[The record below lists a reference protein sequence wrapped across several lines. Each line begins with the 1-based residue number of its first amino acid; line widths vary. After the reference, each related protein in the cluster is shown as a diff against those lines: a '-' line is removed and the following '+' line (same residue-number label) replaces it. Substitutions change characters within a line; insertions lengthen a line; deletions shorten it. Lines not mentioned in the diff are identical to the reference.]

1 MSDLEEKI
9 IEVLKRKQV
18 LKMIV
23 SEIAVDPELRY
34 FLIQSIIPNVATKD
48 DIRELRNEINNLRNE
63 IYRNCLLYTSP
74 SPRDLSTSRMP
85 SSA

>member
-1 MSDLEEKI
+1 MSDLEEK
-9 IEVLKRKQV
+9 VLEILKKKQV

-48 DIRELRNEINNLRNE
+48 DIRDLRNE
-63 IYRNCLLYTSP
+63 IYRNRHEIISYADERIFW
-74 SPRDLSTSRMP
+74 PR
-85 SSA
+85 